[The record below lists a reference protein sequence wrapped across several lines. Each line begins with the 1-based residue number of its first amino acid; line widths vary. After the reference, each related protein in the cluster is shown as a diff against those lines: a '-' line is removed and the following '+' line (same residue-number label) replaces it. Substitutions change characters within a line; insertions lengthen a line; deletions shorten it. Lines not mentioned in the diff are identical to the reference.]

1 MPRRPKLVA
10 IQTLVPTY
18 LKEDLRT
25 VGRSKRRSLSAFVA
39 EILMEWYHEDYKK
52 SFKENEEHGSEEKIE
67 S

>member
-39 EILMEWYHEDYKK
+39 EILMEWYHEDYQEKK
-52 SFKENEEHGSEEKIE
+52 DHGTSEEKIE
-67 S
+67 N